1 MALNQLCTEL
11 QPLTP
16 VLGQEIALL
25 IKNNRQTAANKANLA
40 HREPL
45 RHSLLH
51 GALLIIA
58 AELMF
63 ALMGA
68 GIRVVSFS
76 LDNATVVFAR
86 NLIGVALVI
95 GIAVRSG
102 RGGLATRVPHLHLL
116 RGVAGL
122 SAMYCFYYAIA
133 HMPLADAMLLKL
145 SAPLF
150 MPLIALLW
158 LRESF
163 TWHVLAALGVG
174 FAGVA
179 VILLPEFSDT
189 APVAL
194 IALAGGFFAAI
205 AKVTVR
211 RLSATE
217 PATRT
222 VFYFAATGATF
233 SLLPWLL
240 LGQWPDAAEAGWL
253 LLIGGFATMG
263 QMLLTRGMGHA
274 PAARLAPFTFFSV
287 VFGALLGWMFWD
299 ELLGWPTIVGTLL
312 VLLSALLVG
321 RGLKPS
327 AMLAATSAQ

>member
-1 MALNQLCTEL
+1 M
-11 QPLTP
+11 
-16 VLGQEIALL
+16 
-25 IKNNRQTAANKANLA
+25 
-40 HREPL
+40 
-45 RHSLLH
+45 
-51 GALLIIA
+51 LIIA

-63 ALMGA
+63 AMMGA
-68 GIRVVSFS
+68 AIRVVSFS
-76 LDNATVVFAR
+76 LDNATIVFAR
-86 NLIGVALVI
+86 NLIGIALVV
-95 GIAVRSG
+95 GVAVRSG
-102 RGGLATRVPHLHLL
+102 SGGLVTRVPHLHLL

-133 HMPLADAMLLKL
+133 HIALADAMLLKL

-158 LRESF
+158 LRETF
-163 TWHVLAALGVG
+163 TWHVLAALTIG

-217 PATRT
+217 PAART
-222 VFYFAATGATF
+222 VFYFAATGALF
-233 SLLPWLL
+233 SLLPWLW
-240 LGQWPDAAEAGWL
+240 LGRWPSLSETGWL
-253 LLIGGFATMG
+253 LLIGGFATVG

-287 VFGALLGWMFWD
+287 VFGALLGWAFW
-299 ELLGWPTIVGTLL
+299 EEVLGWPTIIGTTL

-321 RGLKPS
+321 RGLKP
-327 AMLAATSAQ
+327 ATVLAANSAS